1 MNVLVSQC
9 SYHHEKHNMY
19 LRGLV
24 LAALGLEVKRSKA
37 MIYLVLSMSRSTS
50 VKFITRSVPN
60 QWTPEGHGVRK
71 RSLFDLHGIVSC
83 STGSYSTVKYGAVSI
98 AKMG

>member
-37 MIYLVLSMSRSTS
+37 MIATAPHLFGLKH
-50 VKFITRSVPN
+50 VKVNIS
-60 QWTPEGHGVRK
+60 EIHYKK
-71 RSLFDLHGIVSC
+71 RSKSMDARRSRC
-83 STGSYSTVKYGAVSI
+83 A
-98 AKMG
+98 